1 MTFRQTQTNG
11 LFNDSLVGPV
21 VVSITTKVGKELIYA
36 LPETSFIRA
45 GQLGA
50 TIVTSKMAWSNQGHL
65 KATTITF

>member
-1 MTFRQTQTNG
+1 MTR
-11 LFNDSLVGPV
+11 LVGPV
-21 VVSITTKVGKELIYA
+21 VVSIPTKVGKEVIYA